1 MAGDELASSEQCHQI
16 VTLKASMLLNN
27 EVSEN
32 TKTEASMVPKIIE
45 QGEMLMPVREDHSA
59 FQTFLQ

>member
-16 VTLKASMLLNN
+16 ITLKSSMLLNN

-32 TKTEASMVPKIIE
+32 TKMEESMVPKIIE
-45 QGEMLMPVREDHSA
+45 QGEMWMPVGEDHSG